1 MNNSQCA
8 NSTMATLFIRDYD
21 TFLEGYKIHAP
32 PKVGKPSN
40 PPLFFTINIT
50 ALTAFS
56 HSQHFHQFHR
66 TTSLHLLPLAKKKM
80 GFFTP
85 TTMDAKRQ
93 AWTRKRPGQASGS
106 DHPRSA
112 LSRGSKGPVDYVEEV
127 PIGMSRQNPPSA
139 RNTHVDYE
147 EEVPI
152 GMSKRDAAPSLRQ
165 QMSQHGSAP
174 RGSLAPAY
182 EEEVPIGMS
191 RRDAPPSQHRTMSG
205 RGPSVRGSR
214 APAYEEEVPIGMSR
228 AQPRQVSNHPDSRTN
243 LHSRMSH
250 HESRGSGQASRA
262 VRDGLPALS
271 IHGQSQH
278 QSRSRQDS
286 HADQHSRMS
295 RHEPSHSRYDSHADQ
310 HSRMSRH
317 GPQGSRHDSRSIREE
332 LPALSIHDPQQQRS
346 HQASRAV
353 DYSDDEGY
361 AQQPQ
366 HQASQR
372 GSTRSS
378 GRRVS
383 FQEPP
388 VRESRREGSKYDSR
402 TSGRR

>member
-1 MNNSQCA
+1 M
-8 NSTMATLFIRDYD
+8 TLFSRDIKSILLPNSRNHR
-21 TFLEGYKIHAP
+21 TQ
-32 PKVGKPSN
+32 S
-40 PPLFFTINIT
+40 LFFTIKIKIT

-56 HSQHFHQFHR
+56 HSQHFHQYHR
-66 TTSLHLLPLAKKKM
+66 TTSLHLLPLPKKKM

-93 AWTRKRPGQASGS
+93 AWTRKRPGQACGS

-127 PIGMSRQNPPSA
+127 PVGMSRREPSA
-139 RNTHVDYE
+139 RNTHADYE

-152 GMSKRDAAPSLRQ
+152 GMSKRDAPPSLRQ
-165 QMSQHGSAP
+165 QISQRGSAS

-214 APAYEEEVPIGMSR
+214 APAYEEKVLIGMSR
-228 AQPRQVSNHPDSRTN
+228 PQSQHVSHHPDSRTN
-243 LHSRMSH
+243 QHSRMSH
-250 HESRGSGQASRA
+250 HESRGSRQDSRA
-262 VRDGLPALS
+262 VRDELPALRF
-271 IHGQSQH
+271 HGQSQH

-286 HADQHSRMS
+286 HADQQSRMSRHGPSHTRYDSRTDQHSRMS
-295 RHEPSHSRYDSHADQ
+295 RHEPR
-310 HSRMSRH
+310 
-317 GPQGSRHDSRSIREE
+317 GSRHDSRSIREE

-361 AQQPQ
+361 VQQPQ

-388 VRESRREGSKYDSR
+388 IRESRREGSKYDSR